1 MAESMPVRRGQYFEE
16 FEVGQRII
24 TPGRTLTEADIVHFA
39 GISGDFN
46 SIHTDTVYAE
56 GSAFGQ
62 RVAHG
67 LLGLSIASGLAVRTG
82 IMEGTVMAF
91 REITAWKFSLPLHI
105 GDTIHVEI
113 EVQHARPMARL
124 GGGLVEMELDVKNQR
139 GESVMRGGWRVLV
152 QGQPADA

>member
-1 MAESMPVRRGQYFEE
+1 
-16 FEVGQRII
+16 
-24 TPGRTLTEADIVHFA
+24 
-39 GISGDFN
+39 
-46 SIHTDTVYAE
+46 
-56 GSAFGQ
+56 
-62 RVAHG
+62 
-67 LLGLSIASGLAVRTG
+67 
-82 IMEGTVMAF
+82 MAF
-91 REITAWKFSLPLHI
+91 REITAWKFSLPLYI